1 MRLYRLT
8 LPKCRDSALSG
19 EGALRVGGRWTPAG
33 FPAVYA
39 SSSIALAAL
48 ETLVHAP
55 SPVTPPHWVT
65 MIDMGDSMPITT
77 IGADSLP
84 DDWRYTPAPPA
95 LRAMGKAWLHADE
108 TAILRVPSAIVP
120 PEWNY
125 ILNPLHTAFGQLTIH
140 ESGPFEIDIRLF
152 RSTR

>member
-1 MRLYRLT
+1 MRTYRLT
-8 LPKCRDSALSG
+8 LPKYRNSALSG

-33 FPAVYA
+33 LPAVYA

-55 SPVTPPHWVT
+55 SPVTPLHWVI
-65 MIDMGDSMPITT
+65 MIDVPDSLPITT
-77 IGADSLP
+77 IGADVLP
-84 DDWRYTPAPPA
+84 DDWRLTPAPPA
-95 LRAMGKAWLHADE
+95 LREMGRSWLLASE

-125 ILNPLHTAFGQLTIH
+125 ILNPLHSAFGQLAVH
-140 ESGPFEIDIRLF
+140 ESSPFEIDVRLF
-152 RSTR
+152 RTR

>member
-1 MRLYRLT
+1 MRAYRLT
-8 LPKCRDSALSG
+8 LPKYRDSALSG

-55 SPVTPPHWVT
+55 PPVTPLHRVI
-65 MIDMGDSMPITT
+65 MIDLPDSLPITT
-77 IGADSLP
+77 IGADVLQ
-84 DDWRYTPAPPA
+84 DDWRRTPAPPA
-95 LRAMGKAWLHADE
+95 LREMGKAWLHADE

-125 ILNPLHTAFGQLTIH
+125 ILNPLHSAFRRLAVH
-140 ESGPFEIDIRLF
+140 ESGPFEIDARLF
-152 RSTR
+152 RTR